1 MHDKQEIPRDA
12 SWPARLAAMNVYYAQ
27 QEYKRETG
35 DYATEINQLTRL
47 LNQAIR
53 SPFQIEIQSIS
64 ESSLDVQDLNT
75 EFIVV
80 IKGNPDGPV
89 VTVTDKRLL
98 QVHPSTSAARCFE
111 YLSDWFAEMPT
122 RGGTMVCKR
131 WLCFDRDASIE

>member
-1 MHDKQEIPRDA
+1 MHDTQEIPRDA

-35 DYATEINQLTRL
+35 DYATEINH
-47 LNQAIR
+47 
-53 SPFQIEIQSIS
+53 